1 MTHQELLEKYL
12 NNLSSN
18 VDDININNFLED
30 VSVEGTT
37 EEEEGTT
44 DGATILHIPDL
55 SRFKNMVELDVSTCN
70 IASLPSLDLLARL
83 EIFTCCYNSL
93 RSLPELNK
101 GLKILRCS
109 WNLLECLPTLAD
121 APFLKEIDCS
131 YNKLSSIDISLNL
144 HLKKVDCSQN
154 KISCMDISL
163 NYCLEDLNCSHN
175 CITTFVPFT
184 NKHRLKYLDCS
195 HNHLTEFTSIKK
207 SLVYLNV
214 SFNKLTSLPTIECIV
229 DLNCSNNPM
238 YTFPK
243 ILHLFYMN
251 VCTHNTYFHTILA
264 SHKGKGDYAI
274 RYECEIY
281 NRIKI
286 WNRFR
291 ELCFMVRLRNRFI
304 SWMWKSRERKIRE
317 LCHYK
322 HLDGFLN
329 DNELEGLDTFLETFG
344 VYK

>member
-18 VDDININNFLED
+18 VDDININNFLEN
-30 VSVEGTT
+30 VSVEEEGIQGTT
-37 EEEEGTT
+37 EGIS
-44 DGATILHIPDL
+44 ILHIPDL
-55 SRFKNMVELDVSTCN
+55 SRFKNMVNLNVSTCN
-70 IASLPSLDLLARL
+70 IASLPSLDLLEKL

-101 GLKILRCS
+101 GLKVLRCS

-121 APFLKEIDCS
+121 APFLKKLDCS
-131 YNKLSSIDISLNL
+131 YNKISSIDISLNP
-144 HLKKVDCSQN
+144 HLKEVDCSQN

-195 HNHLTEFTSIKK
+195 HNRLTEFTSIKK
-207 SLVYLNV
+207 SLVSLNV
-214 SFNKLTSLPTIECIV
+214 SFNNLTSLPTIECIV

-243 ILHLFYMN
+243 VLHLFYMN

-291 ELCFMVRLRNRFI
+291 ELCFMVRLRKRFI

-322 HLDGFLN
+322 HLNKFLK
-329 DNELEGLDTFLETFG
+329 DDESDGLDTFLETFG